1 MTNKIDLN
9 IISDFYNNRFDK
21 SGPNLKSVGWNKKTD
36 QELRFYHLLRGID
49 FEDKTILDFGC
60 GLGHLYEYM
69 KKNKFSGN
77 YCGVDILEDFIF
89 HGRQMYSEDKQ
100 ANFMLIDGTKKL
112 PSTYDFVVASGVFN
126 NKRHNNEEFMLETIC
141 AMFKAC
147 RVGIALN
154 AISAYVDYEEN
165 KLFFYS
171 PEKLLSFSKN
181 NLGGHPIINHNYK
194 LKDQGYPHDFTLT
207 VFKEPQIPDFN
218 I

>member
-1 MTNKIDLN
+1 MKNEDIKKHYKSLLSIHGETEKAVQY
-9 IISDFYNNRFDK
+9 SDRYSQWARFARLMQFIEK
-21 SGPNLKSVGWNKKTD
+21 EHS
-36 QELRFYHLLRGID
+36 
-49 FEDKTILDFGC
+49 ILDFGC

-69 KKNKFSGN
+69 KKNKFTGY

-89 HGRQMYSEDKQ
+89 HGRQIYSKDKQ
-100 ANFMLIDGTKKL
+100 ANFMLIDETKKL

-154 AISAYVDYEEN
+154 AISTYVDYEEN
-165 KLFFYS
+165 NLFYYS
-171 PEKLLSFSKN
+171 PEKLLSFSKK